1 MEIVLNL
8 VWMLLAA
15 VSVRLWLR
23 YASREG
29 ASRRTQVAALAML
42 TVILFPVISVTDD
55 LQTAQN
61 PAEIVCGA
69 RRHHAGSCS
78 HSIHPMAAAIPQPF
92 FAAPPFGFLRFVA
105 SSSFPVPTVD
115 NPALAPIQNRPPP
128 AA

>member
-61 PAEIVCGA
+61 PAEIDCGA
-69 RRHHAGSCS
+69 RRNHEVSCS
-78 HSIHPMAAAIPQPF
+78 HSIHPMVAAVSPQVFDEPS
-92 FAAPPFGFLRFVA
+92 FGFLRFVV
-105 SSSFPVPTVD
+105 SSSFPVPTVY

>member
-69 RRHHAGSCS
+69 RRDHSVSYS
-78 HSIHPMAAAIPQPF
+78 HSIHPMVAALPQPI
-92 FAAPPFGFLRFVA
+92 FAEAPFGFMLFAA

-128 AA
+128 TA